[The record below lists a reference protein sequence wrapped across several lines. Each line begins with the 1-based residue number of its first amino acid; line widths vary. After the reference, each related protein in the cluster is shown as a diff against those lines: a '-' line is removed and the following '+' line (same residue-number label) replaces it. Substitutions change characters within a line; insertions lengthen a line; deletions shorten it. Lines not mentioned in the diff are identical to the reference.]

1 MNNQKYN
8 FNDGGRSA
16 YFKGTAGDCA
26 ARAMAIGLELD
37 YKDCYNE
44 LANAHRAR
52 TGKKTARDGIYKED
66 FNEVMKRHGWVWHS
80 APKFDG
86 RKARATDMPAGR
98 VIVQMARHYAA
109 VVDGVVND
117 SWDSSEKMVYGY
129 WAKAA

>member
-44 LANAHRAR
+44 LAKAHRAR

>member
-1 MNNQKYN
+1 MTNSKYI

-26 ARAMAIGLELD
+26 TRAMAIGLELD
-37 YKDCYNE
+37 YKACYNE
-44 LANAHRAR
+44 LSQAHRAR

-66 FNEVMKRHGWVWHS
+66 FSEVLKRHGWVWHS
-80 APKFDG
+80 APKFHG
-86 RKARATDMPAGR
+86 RKARATDMPTGR

-109 VVDGVVND
+109 VINGVVND
-117 SWDSSEKMVYGY
+117 SWNSSEKMVYGY